1 MEQPGYGIIQ
11 FFRIADRKS
20 GNSHRPR
27 KGCQIRIVGNDR
39 LRTVA
44 AVKHALPLIDHPED
58 VIVENDDLDVDAVLM
73 KGSKF
78 LTVHHDAAVAGKED
92 DRRLRTAYFR
102 SHGRRKAVAHGS
114 QAAGG

>member
-1 MEQPGYGIIQ
+1 MD
-11 FFRIADRKS
+11 ADTAVKS
-20 GNSHRPR
+20 GVIPNQRF
-27 KGCQIRIVGNDR
+27 G
-39 LRTVA
+39 TVA
-44 AVKHALPLIDHPED
+44 IVEHALPLIDHPED

-102 SHGRRKAVAHGS
+102 SHGRRKA
-114 QAAGG
+114 